1 MSFKKLV
8 MIILAFIS
16 ILLIGFKD
24 KNDSLESKEDIKIEE
39 IREIKNDDAKDKEN
53 KLEMDAVELM
63 ALAAEKA
70 KDNTEDNTYIQRK
83 DRPEFPSRGVV
94 KTIPYRNTNM
104 KSYMDYKT
112 ITDTASAQY
121 KLLQKEDVYIDE
133 EGFLRVGDKFLIA
146 IGNYFGAN
154 VGQEVEVE
162 LSSGVKFNALI
173 GDIKDDRHTDA
184 MNLSHPDGSVVEFLV
199 NAKNK
204 EGESYPEIGDL
215 PRKMGDMSYA
225 EKVNLKGDVV
235 SITILENE

>member
-1 MSFKKLV
+1 MNCKKTVASIITLIPMVWMLSHHQTDNFKPSNRIELISV
-8 MIILAFIS
+8 VDIL
-16 ILLIGFKD
+16 
-24 KNDSLESKEDIKIEE
+24 
-39 IREIKNDDAKDKEN
+39 DKEVEKAKREKN
-53 KLEMDAVELM
+53 REKLELM
-63 ALAAEKA
+63 RAAEKA
-70 KDNTEDNTYIQRK
+70 KDNIEDNTYIQRE
-83 DRPEFPSRGVV
+83 DRPEFPSRGVI

-112 ITDTASAQY
+112 VTDTASAQY